1 MATSFPT
8 GLDALTNPTSANG
21 LNSPDHAGQ
30 HSDANDAI
38 EALEAKVGVN
48 GSAVTSSLDYKVAK
62 NILANPVGMISPY
75 AGSTA
80 PTDWQLCYGQAISR
94 TTYSSLFA
102 IISTT
107 YGAGDGSTT
116 FNVPD
121 LRGRTIAGID
131 NMGGT
136 DAGRLDIANSSGT
149 VVGTQY
155 VTLTSAQ
162 SGVPA
167 HSHANTASFSG
178 SFSGSAGTTGND
190 SPDHNHNTTWD
201 GIGAGAGGI
210 SVWGLQGNTNAKA
223 SGGASAR
230 HAHSFTPAGSISGSV
245 TMSNA
250 NNSAANAASA
260 HDNMQPTMVLNY
272 IIFAGA

>member
-1 MATSFPT
+1 
-8 GLDALTNPTSANG
+8 LT
-21 LNSPDHAGQ
+21 SPDHAGQ
-30 HSDANDAI
+30 HADINDAV
-38 EALEAKVGVN
+38 EALEAKVGIN
-48 GSAVTSSLDYKVAK
+48 SSAVTSSLDYKVAK

-107 YGAGDGSTT
+107 YGVGDGSTT

-136 DAGRLDIANSSGT
+136 DAGRLSTANTLGT
-149 VVGTQY
+149 STGVET

-162 SGVPA
+162 SGVPP
-167 HSHANTASFSG
+167 HGHANTATFSG
-178 SFSGSAGTTGND
+178 SFSGTAGTTGND
-190 SPDHNHNTTWD
+190 SPDHTHNTTWD
-201 GIGAGAGGI
+201 GAGVGAGGI
-210 SVWGLQGNTNAKA
+210 SIWGLQGNTNGKA
-223 SGGASAR
+223 SSGASAR

-245 TMSNA
+245 TMNNVNNA
-250 NNSAANAASA
+250 VANAASA
-260 HDNMQPTMVLNY
+260 HTNMQPTMVLNY